1 MPVEQ
6 KVIGKVIIQKSWKNQ
21 QRMFVINGV
30 ITFTSMCATLVF
42 IVSLIIQNKLYMTVF
57 AILMLLLWFLTFS
70 WSMLTDYYDKQYQ
83 LKKSFEVPDD
93 VYLELKYNHRML
105 RIIAVSLMNNSAE
118 LEKEMTIK

>member
-6 KVIGKVIIQKSWKNQ
+6 KVIGKVIIQKSWRNR
-21 QRMFVINGV
+21 QRMFFINGV

-105 RIIAVSLMNNSAE
+105 RILAVSLMNNSSE